1 MPVAMTPELQNKI
14 LSLKTLT
21 KPTNSVSRS
30 YRVEIEG
37 QTILL
42 QGKKG
47 FTTEEVLAELKQNFK
62 EYQ

>member
-1 MPVAMTPELQNKI
+1 MTPAIQNKI

-21 KPTNSVSRS
+21 KPTNSISRS
-30 YRVEIEG
+30 YRVVIDG

-42 QGKKG
+42 QARKG
-47 FTTEEVLAELKQNFK
+47 FTTEEVLAELKENFK

>member
-1 MPVAMTPELQNKI
+1 MTPEIQNKI

-21 KPTNSVSRS
+21 KPTNSVSKT

-47 FTTEEVLAELKQNFK
+47 FTTEEVLAELESNFK
-62 EYQ
+62 VYQ

>member
-21 KPTNSVSRS
+21 KPINSISRS

-47 FTTEEVLAELKQNFK
+47 FTTEEVLAELEQNFK

>member
-1 MPVAMTPELQNKI
+1 MPVAMTPAIQNKI

-21 KPTNSVSRS
+21 KPTNSISRS

-47 FTTEEVLAELKQNFK
+47 FTTEEVLAELEQNFK

>member
-1 MPVAMTPELQNKI
+1 MTPELQTLI
-14 LSLKTLT
+14 LSLKTVT
-21 KPTNSVSRS
+21 KPVNSRS
-30 YRVEIEG
+30 KTYRV
-37 QTILL
+37 QYKDQNILL

>member
-1 MPVAMTPELQNKI
+1 MPVAITPELQNKI

-21 KPTNSVSRS
+21 KPTNSISRS

>member
-1 MPVAMTPELQNKI
+1 MTPELQNKI

-21 KPTNSVSRS
+21 KPTNSINRS

>member
-1 MPVAMTPELQNKI
+1 MTPALQNKI

-21 KPTNSVSRS
+21 KHTNSISRS

>member
-1 MPVAMTPELQNKI
+1 MPVAMTPAIQNKI

-21 KPTNSVSRS
+21 KPTNSISRS
-30 YRVEIEG
+30 YRVVIDG

-47 FTTEEVLAELKQNFK
+47 FTTEEVLAELEQNFK